1 MKPTAR
7 WCLVAG
13 RSPAATTRSLLR
25 QMKPQSMPAWAQTL
39 YNNIPRHTTMPTA
52 ASARPTILR
61 WLAGVITALLLLG
74 TGVAALAADPTAP
87 LRIGSKRFTE
97 SYILA
102 ELLAQ
107 QAAPHAST
115 PPQVRQGLGN
125 TAIVYEALRA
135 GQIDLYPEYVGTIS
149 QEILKSTSPLTLEQ
163 MHQALAPLGL
173 GVAVPLGFNDGYAL
187 AMRATDAKAL
197 GVSTLSAL
205 AAHPELKL
213 GLSNEFIG
221 RADGWRG
228 LAKRYGLPQSPQGLD
243 HGLAYDAIGAKQVD
257 VIDIYTTDAKIDSLG
272 LQVLVDDQNYFPRY
286 DAVLL
291 YRLDVPT
298 RYPREWAAL
307 QALDGR
313 INEAMMIAMNARAEL
328 QGVAFDVIARDQLAA
343 LANIRSVPATATPNT
358 ATNPTTTSVAPDPAQ
373 RGFWAKLLAPDL
385 ARLARQHLLLVGIS
399 VALATLLGVPLA
411 VLVYRHPRLAAV
423 VLGSSGLLQT
433 VPSIALLAILISLLG
448 TIGTVPALI
457 ALTLYSLLPIM
468 RNTATGLDQVPVG
481 MRMAAQSL
489 GMSDWQKLRHVELPL
504 ALPTLVAGVR
514 TATAIAIGTAT
525 IAAFVGAGGFGERI
539 VTGLALND
547 RALLLAGAL
556 PAALLAFASEA
567 LFELLER
574 GLRPQ
579 Q

>member
-1 MKPTAR
+1 
-7 WCLVAG
+7 
-13 RSPAATTRSLLR
+13 
-25 QMKPQSMPAWAQTL
+25 
-39 YNNIPRHTTMPTA
+39 MPTA

-61 WLAGVITALLLLG
+61 WLVGFTTALLLLC

-149 QEILKSTSPLTLEQ
+149 QEILKSTSPMTLEQ

-228 LAKRYGLPQSPQGLD
+228 LAKRYGLSQSPQGLD

-257 VIDIYTTDAKIDSLG
+257 VIDIYTTDAKIESLG

-343 LANIRSVPATATPNT
+343 WANARPATVNT
-358 ATNPTTTSVAPDPAQ
+358 ATNATATADAPDPAQ
-373 RGFWAKLLAPDL
+373 RGFWAKLFAPDL

-399 VALATLLGVPLA
+399 VAMATLLGVPLA
-411 VLVYRHPRLAAV
+411 VLVYRHPRVAAV

-468 RNTATGLDQVPVG
+468 RNTATGLGEVPRG

-489 GMSDWQKLRHVELPL
+489 GMPSWQTLRHVELPL
-504 ALPTLVAGVR
+504 ALPTIVAGVR

-567 LFELLER
+567 FFELLER
-574 GLRPQ
+574 RLRPQ
-579 Q
+579 R

>member
-1 MKPTAR
+1 MHPP
-7 WCLVAG
+7 
-13 RSPAATTRSLLR
+13 SH
-25 QMKPQSMPAWAQTL
+25 
-39 YNNIPRHTTMPTA
+39 HTMTTA
-52 ASARPTILR
+52 APTRPTLLR
-61 WLAGVITALLLLG
+61 WLVGIAAALLVLG
-74 TGVAALAADPTAP
+74 SCTVVMTATAAAAEDTSP

-107 QAAPHAST
+107 QAALHART

-135 GQIDLYPEYVGTIS
+135 GQIDLYPEYAGTIS
-149 QEILKSTSPLTLEQ
+149 QEILKSPNPMTLDQ

-187 AMRATDAKAL
+187 AMRATDAKAK
-197 GVSTLSAL
+197 GIGNLSAL
-205 AAHPELKL
+205 ADHPELKL

-228 LAKRYGLPQSPQGLD
+228 LAKRYGLPHTPQGLD

-257 VIDIYTTDAKIDSLG
+257 VIDIYTTDAKIESLG
-272 LQVLVDDQNYFPRY
+272 LHVLVDDQSYFPRY

-291 YRLDVPT
+291 YRLDVPA
-298 RYPREWAAL
+298 RYPREWAAV
-307 QALDGR
+307 QALGGR
-313 INEAMMIAMNARAEL
+313 IDEAMMIAMNARAEL
-328 QGVAFDVIARDQLAA
+328 QGVAFDVIARDQLVA
-343 LANIRSVPATATPNT
+343 LAGVNT
-358 ATNPTTTSVAPDPAQ
+358 ATSATPDPAQ
-373 RGFWAKLLAPDL
+373 RGFWAKLFAPDL

-399 VALATLLGVPLA
+399 VGLATLLGVPIA
-411 VLVYRHPRLAAV
+411 VLVYGHPRLAAV
-423 VLGSSGLLQT
+423 VLGGSGLLQT
-433 VPSIALLAILISLLG
+433 VPSIALLAILISLLS
-448 TIGTVPALI
+448 TIGTLPALI

-468 RNTATGLDQVPVG
+468 RNTATGLGQVPSG

-489 GMSDWQKLRHVELPL
+489 GMTNRQKLRYVELPL
-504 ALPTLVAGVR
+504 ALPTIVAGIR

-547 RALLLAGAL
+547 RELLLAGAL
-556 PAALLAFASEA
+556 PAALLAFVSEA

-574 GLRPQ
+574 RLRPQ
-579 Q
+579 H